1 MAAGTFAAGTPDPD
15 SVLGR
20 WRVRQIT
27 YTGAAAYV
35 AGGDVPPALGLR
47 SIRGILLIGQN
58 TASLGVI
65 PIWNNQTGKL
75 QLFQQTT
82 VAGPLVEF
90 SGNASTFV
98 YTLLF
103 ISNDD

>member
-1 MAAGTFAAGTPDPD
+1 MPAGTFAPATPDPD
-15 SVLGR
+15 NVSGR
-20 WRVRQIT
+20 WREKVIT
-27 YTGAAAYV
+27 YTGNATYV
-35 AGGDVPPALGLR
+35 AGGDLVPALGIRL
-47 SIRGILLIGQN
+47 IRGVVLLGQN

-65 PIWNNQTGKL
+65 PIYNNQTGKL

-98 YTLLF
+98 YTLLL
-103 ISNDD
+103 IAVDD

>member
-15 SVLGR
+15 NVLGR
-20 WRVRQIT
+20 WRVRHIT
-27 YTGAAAYV
+27 YIGAAAYV
-35 AGGDVPPALGLR
+35 AGGDVPPPLGIR
-47 SIRGILLIGQN
+47 VIRGILLIGQN

-65 PIWNNQTGKL
+65 PIWNVQTGKL

-90 SGNASTFV
+90 SGNASAFV
-98 YTLLF
+98 YQLLF